1 MDTGAERAHRNLCD
15 YVRWNIRLDA
25 ATVALDESGIVA
37 FAGKIDFPTAR
48 TAVRSDRTL
57 PAARW
62 VDTVDGFFSAH
73 GNMACVYA
81 RQEVDD
87 DITERLLACGFHEW
101 ATTPEMVCDHELG
114 PRDPEAG
121 VTVRFADTPA
131 DISAYAAIAAEAFA
145 HLGIPAA
152 AALDSIDHPDAFLAD
167 DCAVAVA
174 EVDGTPVA
182 GAQVVLVGGDL
193 NGDQV
198 GGYVAWVSCADAA
211 RGRGL
216 GDTVT
221 RAVTNE
227 AFRRGADFVSL
238 EASQFGEH
246 TYARM
251 GYREIYRYRML
262 IRVGSERPV

>member
-15 YVRWNIRLDA
+15 YLRWNVRLHA
-25 ATVALDESGIVA
+25 GTVTLDESGIVA
-37 FAGKIDFPTAR
+37 VAGKTDFPTAR

-57 PAARW
+57 AAARW
-62 VDTVDGFFSAH
+62 VDIVDGFFSAH
-73 GNMACVYA
+73 GKMACVYA

-87 DITERLLACGFHEW
+87 DITDRLLACGFREW
-101 ATTPEMVCDHELG
+101 ATTPEMVCDHELD
-114 PRDPEAG
+114 PRDPPAG
-121 VTVRFADTPA
+121 VTVRFADSPA
-131 DISAYAAIAAEAFA
+131 DISAYATIAAEAFA
-145 HLGIPAA
+145 HLGIPEA
-152 AALDSIDHPDAFLAD
+152 AALDGVDHPDVLLAD
-167 DCAVAVA
+167 DCAVALA
-174 EVDGTPVA
+174 EIDGWPVA

-193 NGDQV
+193 HGDDV
-198 GGYVAWVSCADAA
+198 AGYVAWVSCADAA

-251 GYREIYRYRML
+251 GYHELYRYRML
-262 IRVGSERPV
+262 IRVESGAAV